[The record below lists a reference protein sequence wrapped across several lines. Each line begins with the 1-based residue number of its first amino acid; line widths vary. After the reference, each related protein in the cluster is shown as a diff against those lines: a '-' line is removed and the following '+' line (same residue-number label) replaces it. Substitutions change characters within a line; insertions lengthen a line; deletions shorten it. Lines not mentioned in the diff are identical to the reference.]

1 MLFVL
6 RNQIMNRW
14 RSNGC
19 KVVAL
24 LIGMVCVAVPTVVGQ
39 NADKSAPQGLAI
51 NTEAD
56 EDNPH
61 SVPMKGQQGSYR
73 VYYNRKKDEK
83 DGGKI
88 DLYVATWSKAKKAWA
103 AEELVGPQVESK
115 GHDTCCFVTPYGA
128 YPQTIWFATTK
139 SAANPRFDLY
149 GAVRDLPPSSSG
161 EHRVFSGV
169 RALTTVDTE
178 AEDETHPWVSKDL
191 KSIYFTRG
199 NKDKARV
206 AVASRKTT
214 DGPRGFEEPKIIDE
228 LPEGYCHATLTP
240 DGATMYLQG
249 PREGGGTA
257 LYRSRKT
264 GSLWAKPAALK
275 SLNHP
280 EAKWDG
286 SPNLSRDG
294 ASLYFSSDRPGGKGG
309 LDIYVIAVANIKSD

>member
-1 MLFVL
+1 
-6 RNQIMNRW
+6 MNRW
-14 RSNGC
+14 CTNSFKGWGLMI
-19 KVVAL
+19 VL
-24 LIGMVCVAVPTVVGQ
+24 TCVTVSSLVGQ
-39 NADKSAPQGLAI
+39 NAGKSAPQGLSI

-61 SVPMKGQQGSYR
+61 PVPIKGQAGSYR
-73 VYYNRKKDEK
+73 IYYNRKKSDK

-88 DLYVATWSKAKKAWA
+88 DLYVATWSKTQKSWA
-103 AEELVGPQVESK
+103 GEELVGPQVESK
-115 GHDTCCFVTPYGA
+115 GNDSCCFVTPYGA

-149 GAVRDLPPSSSG
+149 GAVRDLPPTSSG

-178 AEDETHPWVSKDL
+178 ADDETHPWVSKDL
-191 KSIYFTRG
+191 KTIYFTRG
-199 NKDKARV
+199 SNDKARV
-206 AVASRKTT
+206 AFATRKTI

-228 LPEGYCHATLTP
+228 LPEGYSHATLSP

-257 LYRSRKT
+257 LYRSRKAGT
-264 GSLWAKPAALK
+264 VWGKPSALK

-280 EAKWDG
+280 ESKWDG
-286 SPNLSRDG
+286 APNLSRDG

-309 LDIYVIAVANIKSD
+309 LDIYVIPVASIKSD